1 MAVIKAVKGGSSLGR
16 ALEYAGREG
25 ITSGKDCPD
34 KTQEA
39 IIQMKT
45 TKEIYGQT
53 AGRQYKHYVQS
64 FDPKDVIEPEK
75 ANLLG
80 REWAEKCFP
89 GYEVFVGTHHDK
101 EHLHNHIIVNSVN
114 FRHGRKIQISGRD
127 LERFKDE
134 NDLICERE
142 GFSIPKKG
150 NRRSQII
157 TWDMNKQKLFERINA
172 GEKIRSYVL
181 DTAIA
186 VQKAAQQSRNKAEFM
201 LSMQRA
207 GYKINWQDNRK
218 NVTFRDRDGNKVRL
232 SNLEKTFNDR
242 LFTKE
247 GLQNEFSRTEKQNR
261 IEKAVELSMG
271 TGRNGSYR
279 GQQWDSGIK
288 STRTG
293 RIASSRVYSTEKII
307 GNISRKL
314 QRLEEGAR
322 PSAGKHQRAIIRDR
336 DKDRE
341 YERE

>member
-1 MAVIKAVKGGSSLGR
+1 MAVVKACRGGRSLGR
-16 ALEYAGREG
+16 ALNYAAREG
-25 ITSGKDCPD
+25 ITSGKDCSD
-34 KTQEA
+34 NTQEA
-39 IIQMKT
+39 LEQMRS
-45 TKEIYGQT
+45 TKEIHGAT
-53 AGRQYKHYVQS
+53 DGRQYKHYVQS
-64 FDPKDVIEPEK
+64 FRPDDKLSPAQ
-75 ANLLG
+75 ANVLG
-80 REWAEKCFP
+80 QEWAEKCFP
-89 GYEVFVGTHHDK
+89 GYEVFVGTHADRQHV
-101 EHLHNHIIVNSVN
+101 HNHIIVNSVC
-114 FRHGRKIQISGRD
+114 FRNGKKIQVSCRD
-127 LERFKDE
+127 LDRFKSE

-142 GFSIPKKG
+142 GLSIPEKG
-150 NRRSQII
+150 QRRSQII
-157 TWDMNKQKLFERINA
+157 TWNMNKQKLFERINA

-207 GYKINWQDNRK
+207 GYKINWQNHRK
-218 NVTFRDRDGNKVRL
+218 NVTFQDRDGNKVRL

-307 GNISRKL
+307 GNINRKL

-336 DKDRE
+336 DKDRG